1 MTEGSPAPLV
11 LVLTG
16 PSGVG
21 KDSVFDRMVERG
33 IPMARPAT
41 MTTRA
46 PRSTEQEGVNH
57 YFRTPEQFE
66 QAFASGEL
74 LERSGEYGKQYGVP
88 RQSVR
93 EALATGNDVI
103 IRVDIRGAESLR
115 DLLPGALFIC
125 LIPERLSDLA
135 TRLDGRATETAEERA
150 KRLAMAPDE
159 IERASRFCAMVVNPE
174 GHLDV
179 TVDAI
184 LRLMEAE
191 RGRPDRAPVVV

>member
-1 MTEGSPAPLV
+1 MSDAAAAPLV
-11 LVLTG
+11 IVLTG

-21 KDSVFDRMVERG
+21 KDSVFERMVERG

-46 PRSTEQEGVNH
+46 PRPAEQEGVHH
-57 YFRTPEQFE
+57 YFRTPEEFE
-66 QAFASGEL
+66 QAFAAGEL

-88 RQSVR
+88 RRSVR
-93 EALATGNDVI
+93 DALATGNDVV

-115 DLLPGALFIC
+115 ELLPDALYIC
-125 LIPERLSDLA
+125 LVPERLTDLA
-135 TRLDGRATETAEERA
+135 SRLDGRGTETAEERA
-150 KRLAMAPDE
+150 RRLAMAPDE
-159 IERASRFCAMVVNPE
+159 IERASRFCAMVVNPQ

-179 TVDAI
+179 TVDSI

-191 RGRPDRAPVVV
+191 RVRPGRAPIVV

>member
-1 MTEGSPAPLV
+1 MAEASPPLV
-11 LVLTG
+11 IVLTG

-33 IPMARPAT
+33 VPMARPAT

-46 PRSTEQEGVNH
+46 PRSGEEEGVH
-57 YFRTPEQFE
+57 HFFVTPEAFE
-66 QAFASGEL
+66 RAFAAGEL

-93 EALATGNDVI
+93 RALATADDIV

-115 DLLPGALFIC
+115 ELLPDALFIC
-125 LIPERLSDLA
+125 LIAERMGDLA
-135 TRLDGRATETAEERA
+135 SRLEGRGTETAEERA

-159 IERASRFCAMVVNPE
+159 IERASRFCAMVANPE
-174 GHLDV
+174 GRLDD
-179 TVDAI
+179 TVDEI
-184 LRLMEAE
+184 LRLMETE
-191 RGRPDRAPVVV
+191 RGRPGRGPVVV